1 MTQAK
6 IKPKVYP
13 AEFKE
18 SAVKLAIEPKQ
29 PVAQTAKE
37 LGITKT
43 TLYSWVDKYSR
54 PKEST
59 VRIDEHLYDELK
71 RLKKDLA
78 QVTQECDL
86 LKKAAAYFA
95 RESQ

>member
-6 IKPKVYP
+6 TKPKVYP

-18 SAVKLAIEPKQ
+18 LAVKLAIESKQ
-29 PVAQTAKE
+29 PVACTAKE

-54 PKEST
+54 PKESMART
-59 VRIDEHLYDELK
+59 DEHLYDELK
-71 RLKKDLA
+71 KLKKDLA
-78 QVTQECDL
+78 RVT
-86 LKKAAAYFA
+86 
-95 RESQ
+95 